1 MSASGVQEWRGQGAV
16 TLRLGVYKLPDAEV
30 AVIRTI
36 VQLFASDA
44 AFPWTLADTPP
55 YDALLV
61 DGTATDAERSELA
74 LLAGAVLALT
84 PMNANALPNTMAR
97 PIRADKLQKWLQGIE
112 PALQEV
118 PSELSMDEPHSLEL
132 EVSDSVRFMLRRRP
146 SALLLR
152 NDPHKVEMANQL
164 LRRALNAIELAET
177 SGLPPVQCVRFL
189 QVLRAAGM
197 LEVHVGPIDRTQAE
211 SSESAEPAGTVR
223 SDFARRLINAVR
235 RRFP

>member
-1 MSASGVQEWRGQGAV
+1 MALRQTLSAPS
-16 TLRLGVYKLPDAEV
+16 LPCWPV
-30 AVIRTI
+30 
-36 VQLFASDA
+36 
-44 AFPWTLADTPP
+44 PM
-55 YDALLV
+55 
-61 DGTATDAERSELA
+61 
-74 LLAGAVLALT
+74 LALT